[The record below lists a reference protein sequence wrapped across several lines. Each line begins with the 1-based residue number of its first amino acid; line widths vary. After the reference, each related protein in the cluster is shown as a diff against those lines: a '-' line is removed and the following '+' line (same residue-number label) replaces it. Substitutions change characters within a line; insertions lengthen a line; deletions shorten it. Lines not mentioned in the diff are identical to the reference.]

1 MIIDTSGASARLLT
15 LHNVVRGQCLVAA
28 GRVILQGKPVLRHAA
43 SAKIEWENTPGKHL
57 KGVGPEGTPVFFAGP
72 AGFFDVAI
80 SDGHGNVVGIDTD
93 GKHFVAGQ
101 VHLQSV
107 KSRANQVG
115 GKLLGWS
122 SEFLGYQLSFSGPE
136 PPVNAGVTAA
146 DVKRIATYLHAHG
159 FGNSAAQRNGLR
171 GPIYWRGVQL
181 FGRANGMYP
190 APAFIV
196 SGVPG
201 PRSRAIE
208 RFLDANAH

>member
-1 MIIDTSGASARLLT
+1 
-15 LHNVVRGQCLVAA
+15 VAA

-57 KGVGPEGTPVFFAGP
+57 KSVGPEGTPVFFAGP

-93 GKHFVAGQ
+93 GRRFVAGE
-101 VHLQSV
+101 VHVQSI

-115 GKLLGWS
+115 GRLLGWS
-122 SEFLGYQLSFSGPE
+122 SEFLGYQLSFASPE
-136 PPVNAGVTAA
+136 PPVNANVTPN
-146 DVKRIATYLHAHG
+146 DVRRIATYLHAHG
-159 FGNSAAQRNGLR
+159 FGNSAAQHNGIR

-190 APAFIV
+190 APAFV
-196 SGVPG
+196 VTGVPG

>member
-1 MIIDTSGASARLLT
+1 MAIIDASGASRRLLG
-15 LHNVVRGQCLVAA
+15 LHDVVRGQCLVAA

-57 KGVGPEGTPVFFAGP
+57 KSVGPEGTPVFFAGP

-93 GKHFVAGQ
+93 GRHFVAGE
-101 VHLQSV
+101 VHVQSI

-115 GKLLGWS
+115 GRLLGWS
-122 SEFLGYQLSFSGPE
+122 SEFLGYQLSFASPA
-136 PPVNAGVTAA
+136 PPVNASVTPD
-146 DVKRIATYLHAHG
+146 DVKRIATY
-159 FGNSAAQRNGLR
+159 NGIR

-190 APAFIV
+190 APAFVV